1 MIASS
6 TSTLSQIATPNLQ
19 NPLTADAQATEQTQA
34 VVAAL
39 SQIAINE
46 FALRFNAAMIEV
58 LTAQGVSNA
67 SPLSKKLRAYSGV
80 GAAPVKTTSRF
91 V

>member
-6 TSTLSQIATPNLQ
+6 TSTPAQLATQTLQ
-19 NPLTADAQATEQTQA
+19 NSLTAGAQATEQTQVA
-34 VVAAL
+34 AAL

-46 FALRFNAAMIEV
+46 FALRFNAAMIEM
-58 LTAQGVSNA
+58 LTTQGA
-67 SPLSKKLRAYSGV
+67 PTPSPLSKKLKAYSAAGV
-80 GAAPVKTTSRF
+80 ASIQATSRF